1 MKKFD
6 GVIFDMDGLLFDTEL
21 IYYTSTQ
28 KVADAMGLP
37 YSKEVYLDYV
47 GISDEEVQENYRRIY
62 ASYGHDTVEEFIR
75 RSYDDTLQEFRSGN
89 VPLKPGV
96 VEFLDFLD
104 DQKIPRLVASSNV
117 RPAIE
122 MLLSHAGIQD
132 RFVGIVSAEEDRKSV
147 V

>member
-1 MKKFD
+1 MMKKFD

-62 ASYGHDTVEEFIR
+62 ASYGHV
-75 RSYDDTLQEFRSGN
+75 SAAHS
-89 VPLKPGV
+89 
-96 VEFLDFLD
+96 
-104 DQKIPRLVASSNV
+104 
-117 RPAIE
+117 
-122 MLLSHAGIQD
+122 AGIPVIMVPDLLQPTE
-132 RFVGIVSAEEDRKSV
+132 VIQEKTLHVLESLHQAPHYLK
-147 V
+147 

>member
-62 ASYGHDTVEEFIR
+62 ASAV
-75 RSYDDTLQEFRSGN
+75 LMM
-89 VPLKPGV
+89 
-96 VEFLDFLD
+96 
-104 DQKIPRLVASSNV
+104 IPCKSFNLV
-117 RPAIE
+117 
-122 MLLSHAGIQD
+122 MYL
-132 RFVGIVSAEEDRKSV
+132 
-147 V
+147 

>member
-1 MKKFD
+1 MMKKFD

-75 RSYDDTLQEFRSGN
+75 RSYDDTLQEF
-89 VPLKPGV
+89 
-96 VEFLDFLD
+96 
-104 DQKIPRLVASSNV
+104 LVTS
-117 RPAIE
+117 
-122 MLLSHAGIQD
+122 L
-132 RFVGIVSAEEDRKSV
+132 
-147 V
+147 

>member
-47 GISDEEVQENYRRIY
+47 GISDVFMHPMVMTQWKNLS
-62 ASYGHDTVEEFIR
+62 AV
-75 RSYDDTLQEFRSGN
+75 LMM
-89 VPLKPGV
+89 
-96 VEFLDFLD
+96 
-104 DQKIPRLVASSNV
+104 IPCKSFDLVTS
-117 RPAIE
+117 
-122 MLLSHAGIQD
+122 L
-132 RFVGIVSAEEDRKSV
+132 
-147 V
+147 